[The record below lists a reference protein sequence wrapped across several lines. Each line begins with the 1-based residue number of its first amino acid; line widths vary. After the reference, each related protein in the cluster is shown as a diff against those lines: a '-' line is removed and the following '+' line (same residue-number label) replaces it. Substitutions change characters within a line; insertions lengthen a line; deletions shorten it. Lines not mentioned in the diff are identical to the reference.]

1 MKIVEI
7 FQSIDG
13 EANRCGYLTNFIRLA
28 GCNLR
33 CSYCDTEYAL
43 NKTDGTEMSI
53 NEIINKLDKDIK
65 NVTLTGG
72 EPLWNF
78 ENASLLL
85 TALLKEGF
93 NISIETN
100 GAIDL
105 TKYIELFPSLSF
117 VVDYKSPSS
126 NMENFMDINNFNIL
140 RNIDCVKFVVGSISD
155 LEKMVQIY
163 NSTNLKNNTT
173 EIFVSPIFGKIDPK
187 EIVEFLL
194 KNKLQHIRLQIQMH
208 KVIWDPM
215 MKGV

>member
-1 MKIVEI
+1 MNVVEI

-13 EANRCGYLTNFIRLA
+13 EANRCGYITNFIRLA
-28 GCNLR
+28 HCNLR

-43 NKTDGTEMSI
+43 NKNDGVDMSI
-53 NEIINKLDKDIK
+53 EEIIKKLDREIK

-72 EPLWNF
+72 EPLLHF

-85 TALLKEGF
+85 KRLVQEGF
-93 NISIETN
+93 NVSVETN

-105 TKYIELFPSLSF
+105 VPYINLFPSVSF
-117 VVDYKSPSS
+117 IVDYKSPSS
-126 NMENFMDINNFNIL
+126 NMEKFMNLNNFNIL

-155 LEKMVQIY
+155 LKKMVEIY
-163 NSTNLKNNTT
+163 NTTNLKNNNT
-173 EIFVSPIFGKIDPK
+173 EIFVSPIFNEIDPK
-187 EIVEFLL
+187 DIVEFLIQ
-194 KNKLQHIRLQIQMH
+194 NKLQHIRLQIQMH

>member
-1 MKIVEI
+1 MKVVEI

-33 CSYCDTEYAL
+33 CSYCDTHYAL
-43 NKTDGTEMSI
+43 NKTDGIDMTI
-53 NEIINKLDKDIK
+53 DAILKKLNKNIK

-72 EPLWNF
+72 EPLWDF
-78 ENASLLL
+78 HNASLLL
-85 TALLKEGF
+85 ESLIKEGF
-93 NISIETN
+93 NLSIETN
-100 GAIDL
+100 GSIDL
-105 TKYIELFPSLSF
+105 EKYIKLFPTASF

-126 NMENFMDINNFNIL
+126 NMEKSMNLNNFNIL
-140 RNIDCVKFVVGSISD
+140 REIDCVKFVVGSILD

-163 NSTNLKNNTT
+163 DSTNLKNGST
-173 EIFVSPIFGKIDPK
+173 EIFVSPIFNKIEPK

-194 KNKLQHIRLQIQMH
+194 EHNLQNIRLQIQMH